1 MPFWKR
7 QGGISLINLIEN
19 EIVKILKKKSFY
31 IILMVTVLFM
41 IFYNFITTKSNTSMY
56 SHYGNYSDNYVQ
68 HMRDYIKELN
78 PERPEDV
85 TAYIET
91 KSLVECFDL
100 VDKYGGDTWQ
110 AYIIMKDGI
119 QYTRNLYLYAYGS
132 EKDDSLREKAQT
144 DYEAFVALLDK
155 DDWRYFVEQE
165 KQKLEEEMKIQEDL
179 KAQTKDS
186 VSLESIQTQINYLSI
201 NKQVLDWRL
210 EKNISYGYD
219 SMNDNLNQYIYNK
232 SMCFDYENKESLTY
246 EEKQEYQQAL
256 KTAETAKYRIEKGEP
271 SEKIGNFQYGMTGI
285 FSNYEMFI
293 IIILVMISGTIVSEE
308 FNKGTVILLLVRPYS
323 RTKILLAKWIACVL
337 IFILAI
343 LGIAIAQFVIGG
355 ILFGWEGVVHSSIIQ
370 YDFNLE
376 TVVEFTWWQY
386 LGILFITKLP
396 LYLLVMTIAFAL
408 STIFTNSAFAI
419 VIALLGYMSTSI
431 INALATAYQIDILRY
446 FITMNWNIDQYLF
459 GALPSFEGMTL
470 AFSIMVCILYFLV
483 LMIASILVFKKKNIK
498 NI

>member
-1 MPFWKR
+1 M
-7 QGGISLINLIEN
+7 INLIKN

-31 IILMVTVLFM
+31 IILIVTVLFM
-41 IFYNFITTKSNTSMY
+41 IFYNFMTSRTTNTSMY
-56 SHYGNYSDNYVQ
+56 TRYGSYSTNYVQ
-68 HMRDYIKELN
+68 HMRDYVKTLN
-78 PERPEDV
+78 PEHPEDV
-85 TAYIET
+85 TAYIEA
-91 KSLVECFDL
+91 KSLVDCFDL
-100 VDKYGGDTWQ
+100 VDKYGGGTWQ
-110 AYIIMKDGI
+110 AYIIMRDGI
-119 QYTRNLYLYAYGS
+119 TYTRNLYLYAYGS
-132 EKDDSLREKAQT
+132 EKNDPLREQAQT
-144 DYEAFVALLDK
+144 DYEEFVALLDK

-165 KQKLEEEMKIQEDL
+165 KQKLEKEMQIQEDL

-186 VSLESIQTQINYLSI
+186 VQLESIQAEINHLSI
-201 NKQVLDWRL
+201 SKQALDWRL

-232 SMCFDYENKESLTY
+232 AMCLDYESKENLTY

-256 KTAETAKYRIEKGEP
+256 KTTETAKYRIENGEP
-271 SEKIGNFQYGMTGI
+271 SEKIENFQYGMTEI
-285 FSNYEMFI
+285 FSNYEIFI
-293 IIILVMISGTIVSEE
+293 IIILVMIAGTIVSEE
-308 FNKGTVILLLVRPYS
+308 FNKGTVKLLLVRPYS
-323 RTKILLAKWIACVL
+323 RTKILLAKWIACV
-337 IFILAI
+337 ILFLFAI
-343 LGIAIAQFVIGG
+343 LCIAVAQLVIGG
-355 ILFGWEGVVHSSIIQ
+355 ILFGWEGITQSNIIQ
-370 YDFNLE
+370 YDFNLR

-386 LGILFITKLP
+386 LGILFVTKLP

-459 GALPSFEGMTL
+459 GALPPFEGMT
-470 AFSIMVCILYFLV
+470 ATFSIILCIVYFLV